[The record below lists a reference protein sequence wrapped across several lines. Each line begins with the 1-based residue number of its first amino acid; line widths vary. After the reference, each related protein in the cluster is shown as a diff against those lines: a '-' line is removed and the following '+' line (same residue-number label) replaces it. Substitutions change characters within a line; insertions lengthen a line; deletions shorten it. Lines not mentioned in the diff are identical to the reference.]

1 MPDQPLSIVKEE
13 PLTIVSEEPEKAVSQ
28 DNSML
33 GAVGRGL
40 SSFWE
45 QVNPLTA
52 ITGAASAIRHPIDTA
67 ENIGAAHKALYDKAA
82 EAFKKG
88 DYESG
93 AVHGLNMLIPLLGP
107 QIDALAE
114 RGAAGD
120 YAGMIGGAAGLGTA
134 LAGPKAAVAGVKAV
148 AKAPALLPT
157 AVADVADAAAVKRMA
172 DVMAPKGLSKANI
185 RLGNI
190 AEKVA
195 PQVAREPG
203 MMAISR
209 QGLAAKVSQKLA
221 EAGDELD
228 AAGQARP
235 NTPIPTAPVVAD
247 LMKQRARYATSAG
260 DVPDPFVGRVAEIDK
275 AIKEV
280 QALGPQATYDDLK
293 VIRQGYDERGK
304 AIYNAATPEYDKAI
318 GSKKGAADV
327 AASIRQRL
335 AAADPNTANANAGYS
350 LWKNANDVLDATEEI
365 ERTKAK
371 VGRGMLAKTMG
382 GMTGGE
388 LGGVK
393 GAVIGYF
400 VGPMLDEMASSGFTA
415 KIGTA
420 RALAALADAIRSG
433 QPAAINGAIYR
444 VASVTGK
451 TAKVKALLAGQTLGP
466 TALPAAASDQ
476 TTTP

>member
-134 LAGPKAAVAGVKAV
+134 LDGPKAAVAGVKAV

-157 AVADVADAAAVKRMA
+157 AVAD
-172 DVMAPKGLSKANI
+172 
-185 RLGNI
+185 
-190 AEKVA
+190 
-195 PQVAREPG
+195 
-203 MMAISR
+203 
-209 QGLAAKVSQKLA
+209 
-221 EAGDELD
+221 
-228 AAGQARP
+228 
-235 NTPIPTAPVVAD
+235 
-247 LMKQRARYATSAG
+247 
-260 DVPDPFVGRVAEIDK
+260 
-275 AIKEV
+275 
-280 QALGPQATYDDLK
+280 
-293 VIRQGYDERGK
+293 
-304 AIYNAATPEYDKAI
+304 
-318 GSKKGAADV
+318 
-327 AASIRQRL
+327 
-335 AAADPNTANANAGYS
+335 
-350 LWKNANDVLDATEEI
+350 
-365 ERTKAK
+365 
-371 VGRGMLAKTMG
+371 
-382 GMTGGE
+382 
-388 LGGVK
+388 
-393 GAVIGYF
+393 
-400 VGPMLDEMASSGFTA
+400 
-415 KIGTA
+415 
-420 RALAALADAIRSG
+420 
-433 QPAAINGAIYR
+433 
-444 VASVTGK
+444 
-451 TAKVKALLAGQTLGP
+451 
-466 TALPAAASDQ
+466 
-476 TTTP
+476 